1 MHSGKTRGNSGFIV
15 SLELVFIATCMLC
28 VVIIAWASFGT
39 KIVAELGDI
48 GAAVGSLNQ
57 SYTITGVA
65 IFHPNDPNHPTD
77 VAVWSGSGY
86 LDVQDFCDVG
96 GTCGVRFCIPPVPE
110 EPVGGGGPPPI

>member
-1 MHSGKTRGNSGFIV
+1 MHSVKKRRDSGFVV

-28 VVIIAWASFGT
+28 VVLVAWASFGT
-39 KIVAELGDI
+39 KIVAEFGDI

-77 VAVWSGSGY
+77 VATWTGSSFH
-86 LDVQDFCDVG
+86 DAPDFCDEG
-96 GTCGVRFCIPPVPE
+96 GACGVRFCVPPEPE
-110 EPVGGGGPPPI
+110 APPI